1 MLLHASEQHDLD
13 LSKCVVTGDVGDT
26 DMLAA
31 YAVGATKIMVKT
43 GWRESSLTKF
53 RDRWSETEPDYI
65 AEHILDAV
73 RWIIRGP
80 E

>member
-1 MLLHASEQHDLD
+1 MDLI
-13 LSKCVVTGDVGDT
+13 SDT

-31 YAVGATKIMVKT
+31 HVVGATKIMVKT
-43 GWRESSLTKF
+43 GWGKSSLTKF

-65 AEHILDAV
+65 AEYILDAV
-73 RWIIRGP
+73 QWIIRGP